1 MNQRYVRRGAGVI
14 MVLLLCGVV
23 GCASERPMTRSEQG
37 ALIGGA
43 TGAGVGAAVGNRVG
57 GTSAGGAAVG
67 AVAGA
72 ATGAMIGDSEE
83 SYEST
88 VELQHEIL
96 QRQGKELE
104 RQDREVE
111 DLKRQQYHNE
121 QMRAYE

>member
-1 MNQRYVRRGAGVI
+1 MIHMTGNI
-14 MVLLLCGVV
+14 TKLSLLTLFACLALA
-23 GCASERPMTRSEQG
+23 CTEDRPMTRGEQG

-43 TGAGVGAAVGNRVG
+43 TGAGAGAIIGNQRGVGIE
-57 GTSAGGAAVG
+57 GAAVG

-72 ATGAMIGDSEE
+72 ATGAMVGE
-83 SYEST
+83 SQETYEST

-96 QRQGKELE
+96 KRQGEELE

-121 QMRAYE
+121 QMRVYE